1 MTGHYFPYDMILDIY
16 KRKSK
21 MNDKNKKVAT
31 PTTAP
36 DLPAQQQDERG
47 NPLFPTTVQT
57 EEHTGE
63 AEKAPV

>member
-16 KRKSK
+16 KRKNE
-21 MNDKNKKVAT
+21 MNDKNKKVVA
-31 PTTAP
+31 PVTTP

-47 NPLFPTTVQT
+47 NPVVPAFVQT

-63 AEKAPV
+63 VEKAPV